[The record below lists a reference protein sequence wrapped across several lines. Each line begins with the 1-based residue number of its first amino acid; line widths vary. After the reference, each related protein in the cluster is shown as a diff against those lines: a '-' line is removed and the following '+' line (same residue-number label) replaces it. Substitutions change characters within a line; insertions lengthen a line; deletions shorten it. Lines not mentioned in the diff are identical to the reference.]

1 MSSLPDFSALGAGAI
16 TASLVVDHL
25 GSAQGA
31 LGNSHGIGNET
42 DRQLLLWLRS
52 NAEVVL
58 TSGATA
64 IAEDYKMP
72 SSCDL
77 AILTRQPKGSFSIDP
92 RDRRLIFMHGGYF
105 EGVNQL
111 QELGYQRIHTEF
123 GPTGFIE
130 LSRRSEVDCYLSS
143 KGADGV
149 DQFVSKHELAIQKR
163 FELPDLLIAK
173 VAGRGRA

>member
-1 MSSLPDFSALGAGAI
+1 MSSLPDFSALGAGVI

-31 LGNSHGIGNET
+31 LGNSRGIGNET
-42 DRQLLLWLRS
+42 DRQLLLWFRS

-64 IAEDYKMP
+64 NAEDYKMP

-77 AILTRQPKGSFSIDP
+77 AILTRQPKSSFSIDP
-92 RDRRLIFMHGGYF
+92 RDRKLIIMQCDFT
-105 EGVNQL
+105 EGLSKL
-111 QELGYQRIHTEF
+111 QELGYRRIHTEF
-123 GPTGFIE
+123 GPSGFVE
-130 LSRRSEVDCYLSS
+130 LSHHSEVNCFLSS
-143 KGADGV
+143 RTNNGLELFASQHK
-149 DQFVSKHELAIQKR
+149 LAIR
-163 FELPDLLIAK
+163 SRLELPDLLIAE

>member
-1 MSSLPDFSALGAGAI
+1 MSSLTDFSTLEAGAI

-31 LGNSHGIGNET
+31 LGNSRGIGNET
-42 DRQLLLWLRS
+42 DRQLLLWFRS
-52 NAEVVL
+52 KAKVVL

-77 AILTRQPKGSFSIDP
+77 AILTRQPKSSFSIDP

-105 EGVNQL
+105 KGVNQL
-111 QELGYQRIHTEF
+111 QGLGYRRIHTEF

-143 KGADGV
+143 KSADGM
-149 DQFVSKHELAIQKR
+149 DQFASKHELAIEKW
-163 FELPDLLIAK
+163 FDLPDLFIAK

>member
-16 TASLVVDHL
+16 TASLVVDHH
-25 GSAQGA
+25 GSAQGE
-31 LGNSHGIGNET
+31 LGNSGGIGNET
-42 DRQLLLWLRS
+42 DRQLLLWFRS

-77 AILTRQPKGSFSIDP
+77 ANLTRQPKGNFSIDP
-92 RDRRLIFMHGGYF
+92 RDRKLMILQCDFTQGLSK
-105 EGVNQL
+105 L
-111 QELGYQRIHTEF
+111 QELRYRRIHTEF

-143 KGADGV
+143 KSADGV
-149 DQFVSKHELAIQKR
+149 DQFVSKHELAIEKW
-163 FELPDLLIAK
+163 FDLPDLFIAK

>member
-1 MSSLPDFSALGAGAI
+1 MSSLPDFSALEAGAI

-42 DRQLLLWLRS
+42 DRQLLLWFRS

-64 IAEDYKMP
+64 IAEDYRMP

-77 AILTRQPKGSFSIDP
+77 AILTRQPKGNFSIDP
-92 RDRRLIFMHGGYF
+92 RDRKLIIMQCDFA
-105 EGVNQL
+105 EGLNKL
-111 QELGYQRIHTEF
+111 QELGYRRIHTEF

-143 KGADGV
+143 KSADGV
-149 DQFVSKHELAIQKR
+149 DHFVSKHELAIEKR

>member
-1 MSSLPDFSALGAGAI
+1 MSSLPDFAALEAGAI

-31 LGNSHGIGNET
+31 LGNSRGIGNET
-42 DRQLLLWLRS
+42 DRQLLLWFRS
-52 NAEVVL
+52 KAEVVL

-77 AILTRQPKGSFSIDP
+77 AILTRQPKDNFSIDP
-92 RDRRLIFMHGGYF
+92 RDRRLLFMQRDYF
-105 EGVNQL
+105 EGVNHL

-143 KGADGV
+143 KSADGV
-149 DQFVSKHELAIQKR
+149 DQFVSKHELGIEKR
-163 FELPDLLIAK
+163 FDLPDLLIAE